1 MKHEVFTNSKNILVK
16 GVSKKIIHVAAFLF
30 ATSAFAQELNCSVS
44 ILSPTIQGTT
54 EKKILETLKQDI
66 FQFMNNK
73 KWTNDQFKTE
83 ERIECNLIIDISE
96 KNSDDYKASIQVQLN
111 RPAFNSSYKSLVFN
125 YKDNDFVFRYIE
137 YQPLEFNEGVNT
149 SNLTSVLAYYAYY
162 VIGLDYDT
170 YSLEGGT
177 PYFQK
182 CQTIVANA
190 QNAPE
195 KGWKAFEG
203 TKNRYWLTENILS
216 PQFKPLRECNY
227 RYHRLG
233 FDVMAK
239 DVAGGRSSV
248 LEALQLL
255 QKLYQEKPGSFNM
268 QMFFVA
274 KNEEIVSLFSQALP
288 DEKSKVVT
296 LCNEI
301 DPANSNKYA
310 KILGN

>member
-1 MKHEVFTNSKNILVK
+1 MKKVTVVL
-16 GVSKKIIHVAAFLF
+16 AFLCVSL
-30 ATSAFAQELNCSVS
+30 AVQAQELNCSVS

-54 EKKILETLKQDI
+54 EKKILETLKQEI
-66 FQFMNNK
+66 FAFMNNK

-83 ERIECNLIIDISE
+83 ERIECNMVIDITE
-96 KNSDDYKASIQVQLN
+96 KNNDEYKASIQVQLN
-111 RPAFNSSYKSLVFN
+111 RPAFNASYKSLVFN
-125 YKDNDFVFRYIE
+125 YKDNDFLFRYIE

-162 VIGLDYDT
+162 LIGLDYDT

-195 KGWKAFEG
+195 KGWKAFEN

-216 PQFKPLRECNY
+216 AQFKPLRECSY
-227 RYHRLG
+227 KYHRLG
-233 FDVMAK
+233 FDIMAK
-239 DVAGGRSSV
+239 DVAGGRSAV
-248 LEALQLL
+248 LDALQLL
-255 QKLYQEKPGSFNM
+255 QKLHQEKPGSFNM

-274 KNEEIVSLFSQALP
+274 KNEEIVNLFSQALP

-310 KILGN
+310 KILSSN